1 MFGKKLV
8 RNKKGFTLIEL
19 LIVVA
24 IIGILAAVGTSV
36 IPGLLTNA
44 KVNCANQSHQQIW
57 ENLKIRLMTCATGT
71 NVTYG
76 PFANRIPN
84 TRTLNCSLISPNG
97 YDHYHS
103 ADSHAYSMYL
113 ESQLSYKSCYDSSIS
128 AFGGTAPG
136 GHGWSAGAGWANGTC
151 NIPDKGVDLGQSVLG
166 YKGGPALCGGHG
178 GDNACLKT
186 NVGDKNG
193 DDKFLYSIIDIC
205 TMD

>member
-1 MFGKKLV
+1 M
-8 RNKKGFTLIEL
+8 KKGFTLIEL

-24 IIGILAAVGTSV
+24 IIGILAAVGASV

-44 KVNCANQSHQQIW
+44 KINCAANAHKQIW
-57 ENLKIRLMTCATGT
+57 ESLKIRTVSCGAGN

-76 PFANRIPN
+76 PLANRTPN
-84 TRTLNCSLISPNG
+84 TVTFNCSLINPNG
-97 YDHYHS
+97 HDHYWS
-103 ADSHAYSMYL
+103 ADSHAFQLYL
-113 ESQLSYKSCYDSSIS
+113 ESQLAFKSCYNTSIS
-128 AFGGTAPG
+128 AFGGSPKG
-136 GHGWSAGAGWANGTC
+136 GHGWNAGAGWANGTC
-151 NIPDKGVDLGQSVLG
+151 NIPDKGIDLGQSVLG

-205 TMD
+205 IMD